1 MKKVLAPSLIK
12 EHHNGKDFNVSTEF
26 IDAIEDHKV
35 IETLNRVK
43 TIALIGA
50 SAKPE
55 RDSYKVMAFLM
66 NEGYQVFPINPLLE
80 GTTIMDREVY
90 RCIGDIPSA
99 IDMLDVFRQSKYLY
113 DIVVEAK
120 QTNITHIWTQLGVTE
135 VKAEL
140 LALESG
146 ITMIVNRCPAIE
158 IPRLN
163 LSLNTDLLNGSD
175 KL

>member
-1 MKKVLAPSLIK
+1 
-12 EHHNGKDFNVSTEF
+12 VS
-26 IDAIEDHKV
+26 IDQLYDIEDHKI
-35 IETLNRVK
+35 IETLKTVK

-55 RDSYKVMAFLM
+55 RDSYKVMAFLI
-66 NEGYQVFPINPLLE
+66 NQGYQVFPINPLLE
-80 GTTIMDREVY
+80 GTTIMNRKVY
-90 RCIGDIPSA
+90 TSISDLPSP
-99 IDMLDVFRQSKYLY
+99 IDMIDVFRQSKYLY

-120 QTNITHIWTQLGVTE
+120 KANITHIWTQLGVTD

-140 LALESG
+140 LALESD

-163 LSLNTDLLNGSD
+163 LLLKAS
-175 KL
+175 

>member
-1 MKKVLAPSLIK
+1 
-12 EHHNGKDFNVSTEF
+12 VS
-26 IDAIEDHKV
+26 IDQLYDLEDHKI
-35 IETLNRVK
+35 IETLNMVK

-50 SAKPE
+50 SSKPE
-55 RDSYKVMAFLM
+55 RDSYKVMAFLI

-80 GTTIMDREVY
+80 GTTIMNREVY
-90 RCIGDIPSA
+90 SSIGDIPSP
-99 IDMLDVFRQSKYLY
+99 IDMIDVFRQSKYLY

-120 QTNITHIWTQLGVTE
+120 QANITHIWTQLGVTD

-140 LALESG
+140 LAVESD

-163 LSLNTDLLNGSD
+163 LLLKAS
-175 KL
+175 